1 MFIQELKKKN
11 YFRYFQLSVENKV
24 IDEKTVLFFL
34 LEAELKQIFISISDP
49 ILRNIKY
56 QWFIDE
62 LKKSNSNHKL
72 IKKISSLEKKKI
84 NLLIKLVNIYS
95 EFLDEL
101 NVIKQWK
108 TLFKNILEIYNEYFD
123 RNYLETSHF
132 FLFSF
137 FLYKSQ
143 TIRVS
148 SEVIKEIKSNIK
160 LYDKEI
166 NITELTFLEIFLSKF
181 KKINKIE
188 FLFKFYINNFK
199 YLK

>member
-11 YFRYFQLSVENKV
+11 YFRYFQLSVDNKV

-34 LEAELKQIFISISDP
+34 LEAELKQIFKSISDP

-56 QWFIDE
+56 QWFIGE
-62 LKKSNSNHKL
+62 LKKPNSNYKL
-72 IKKISSLEKKKI
+72 IKNISILEKKKI
-84 NLLIKLVNIYS
+84 DLLIKLVGVYS
-95 EFLDEL
+95 QFFDES
-101 NVIKQWK
+101 NVIKQWE
-108 TLFKNILEIYNEYFD
+108 TLFKNILKIYDEYFE
-123 RNYLETSHF
+123 RHYLKTTHF

-143 TIRVS
+143 ITHIS
-148 SEVIKEIKSNIK
+148 SKVIKEIKSNINP
-160 LYDKEI
+160 YSKEI

-188 FLFKFYINNFK
+188 FLFKFYINKLK
-199 YLK
+199 YF

>member
-72 IKKISSLEKKKI
+72 IKKISSLEKKK
-84 NLLIKLVNIYS
+84 N
-95 EFLDEL
+95 
-101 NVIKQWK
+101 
-108 TLFKNILEIYNEYFD
+108 
-123 RNYLETSHF
+123 
-132 FLFSF
+132 
-137 FLYKSQ
+137 
-143 TIRVS
+143 
-148 SEVIKEIKSNIK
+148 
-160 LYDKEI
+160 
-166 NITELTFLEIFLSKF
+166 
-181 KKINKIE
+181 
-188 FLFKFYINNFK
+188 
-199 YLK
+199 

>member
-1 MFIQELKKKN
+1 MATAGMAGGGGKFDLC
-11 YFRYFQLSVENKV
+11 LSSVR
-24 IDEKTVLFFL
+24 VLTMCFCL
-34 LEAELKQIFISISDP
+34 M
-49 ILRNIKY
+49 
-56 QWFIDE
+56 
-62 LKKSNSNHKL
+62 
-72 IKKISSLEKKKI
+72 
-84 NLLIKLVNIYS
+84 IYVS
-95 EFLDEL
+95 
-101 NVIKQWK
+101 V
-108 TLFKNILEIYNEYFD
+108 
-123 RNYLETSHF
+123 
-132 FLFSF
+132 FSF

>member
-72 IKKISSLEKKKI
+72 IKKICSLEKKEI
-84 NLLIKLVNIYS
+84 DLLIKLVNIYS
-95 EFLDEL
+95 QFLDEL

-108 TLFKNILEIYNEYFD
+108 TLFKKILKIYNEYFEI
-123 RNYLETSHF
+123 NYLETSHF

-143 TIRVS
+143 TIQVS
-148 SEVIKEIKSNIK
+148 SEVIKEIKIDIK

-188 FLFKFYINNFK
+188 FLFKFYINKLK
-199 YLK
+199 YF

>member
-1 MFIQELKKKN
+1 M
-11 YFRYFQLSVENKV
+11 

-62 LKKSNSNHKL
+62 LKKPNSNHKL
-72 IKKISSLEKKKI
+72 INKISALEKKKI
-84 NLLIKLVNIYS
+84 DLLIKLVNIYS
-95 EFLDEL
+95 QFLDEL

-108 TLFKNILEIYNEYFD
+108 TLFENILKIYNEYFE